1 MTHQLSQ
8 PNVGFT
14 QTGRTTSAGNG
25 QSSLS
30 DAKFLALK
38 SDTNMR
44 AALVTAGYPA
54 YQIKTMTTN
63 DLVYAVNL
71 LAL

>member
-8 PNVGFT
+8 PSIGFI
-14 QTGRTTSAGNG
+14 QPGRNSVGNG
-25 QSSLS
+25 QSSIS

-63 DLVYAVNL
+63 DMVYAVNKL
-71 LAL
+71 NL

>member
-8 PNVGFT
+8 PSIDFI
-14 QTGRTTSAGNG
+14 QSGRTTSVGNG

-44 AALVTAGYPA
+44 AALVTAGYSA
-54 YQIKTMTTN
+54 AAIKSMTTN
-63 DLVYAVNL
+63 DMVYAVNL